1 MRWSLNY
8 LSVRLVSVS
17 LSACLENYPTI
28 RDHPLANLL
37 TETNSYSSFFGA
49 SSIFQPSSRQ
59 RHPHRVT
66 PHSDAGLRG
75 REHV

>member
-8 LSVRLVSVS
+8 LSVRLVSVC

-37 TETNSYSSFFGA
+37 TET
-49 SSIFQPSSRQ
+49 
-59 RHPHRVT
+59 VT
-66 PHSDAGLRG
+66 PRSNADFRG
-75 REHV
+75 QEHV